1 LPDDQPPRAGKITV
15 MARFVL
21 VAGAC
26 HGAWCWE
33 RVVPLLEAAGHRVE
47 TAELPGMG
55 ADRTPLPGLDM
66 MAWARAIAQVI
77 DADPEPVILVG
88 HSRGGAVIS
97 QTAELVP
104 DRIRLNVYLTALLL
118 EDGETGF
125 DVLKLVPEGSFTP
138 PAMIPSEDG
147 TAISFEP
154 AEAGPFLYQRTEPA
168 WVERALAHLT
178 PEPMFGLTQ
187 PQSLSAEHYGRVPRA
202 YIECLDDLTLPL
214 VAQRALIARQPC
226 DHVRSID
233 SDHSPFYSAPEEL
246 AEVLDD
252 LAKAAG

>member
-1 LPDDQPPRAGKITV
+1 

-33 RVVPLLEAAGHRVE
+33 RVIPLLEARGHRAE

-55 ADRTPLPGLDM
+55 ADRTPLAGLDM
-66 MAWARAIAQVI
+66 MAWSRAVAKAIE
-77 DADPEPVILVG
+77 ADPERAILVG

-104 DRIRLNVYLTALLL
+104 GRIRLTVYLTALLL

-138 PAMIPSEDG
+138 PAMIPNADG
-147 TAISFEP
+147 TAISFDP
-154 AEAGPFLYQRTEPA
+154 SEAGPMLYQRTEPA

-187 PQSLSAEHYGRVPRA
+187 PQSLSAGRYGRVPRA

-214 VAQRALIARQPC
+214 IAQRALTARQPC

-233 SDHSPFYSAPEEL
+233 SDHCPNYSEPEQL

-252 LAKAAG
+252 LAKRA

>member
-1 LPDDQPPRAGKITV
+1 MPDDQPPRTGKITV

-33 RVVPLLEAAGHRVE
+33 RVIPLLEARGHRVE

-55 ADRTPLPGLDM
+55 ADRTPLAGLDM
-66 MAWARAIAQVI
+66 MAWARAVAKVI
-77 DADPEPVILVG
+77 DSDPEPVIMVG

-118 EDGETGF
+118 EDGEAGF
-125 DVLKLVPEGSFTP
+125 DVLKLVPEGTFTP
-138 PAMIPSEDG
+138 PAMIPTEDG
-147 TAISFEP
+147 SAVTFDP
-154 AEAGPFLYQRTEPA
+154 AEAGPLLYQHTEPA
-168 WVERALAHLT
+168 LVARAIAHMT
-178 PEPMFGLTQ
+178 PEPQFGLTQ
-187 PQSLSAEHYGRVPRA
+187 PLSLSAERYGQVPRA

-214 VAQRALIARQPC
+214 AAQRALYARQPC
-226 DHVRSID
+226 DHIRSID
-233 SDHSPFYSAPEEL
+233 SDHCPNYSAPEEL
-246 AEVLDD
+246 AGMLDD
-252 LAKAAG
+252 LAKAIG

>member
-1 LPDDQPPRAGKITV
+1 

-33 RVVPLLEAAGHRVE
+33 RVAPLLEARGHRVE
-47 TAELPGMG
+47 PAELPGMG
-55 ADRTPLPGLDM
+55 ADRTPLAGLDM
-66 MAWARAIAQVI
+66 IAWAGAVAKAIE
-77 DADPEPVILVG
+77 ADPEPATLVG

-138 PAMIPSEDG
+138 PRMIPNEDG
-147 TAISFEP
+147 TTISFDP
-154 AEAGPFLYQRTEPA
+154 AEAGPMLYQRTAPD

-187 PQSLSAEHYGRVPRA
+187 PQSLSPERYGRVPRA

-214 VAQRALIARQPC
+214 IAQRALVTRQPC
-226 DHVRSID
+226 AHVRSID
-233 SDHSPFYSAPEEL
+233 TDHSPFYSTPEEL

-252 LAKAAG
+252 LARVAG